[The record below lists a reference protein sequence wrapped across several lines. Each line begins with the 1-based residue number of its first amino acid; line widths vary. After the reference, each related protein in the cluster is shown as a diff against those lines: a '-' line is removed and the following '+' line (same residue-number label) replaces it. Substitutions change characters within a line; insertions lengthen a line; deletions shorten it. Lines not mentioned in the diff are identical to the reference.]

1 MTASKRER
9 RAEKDR
15 ELVEKAKAGELR
27 AFEELVNRYE
37 RKVYNIAYRITKNR
51 EEAEEVLQE
60 TFLSVYKSL
69 KRFKGKSAFSTWL
82 YRIAVNAALM
92 RMRKKRVET
101 VSLDEPLISDN
112 GDHLRREIPDWSTPE
127 DEIEKKRLMQVIS
140 EAIDSLPDGY
150 KTVVLLRDG
159 EGLSNSEVA
168 HILKTSVPS
177 VKAKLHRARMHLR
190 SRLSDYFTPSRK
202 RKERSVQM

>member
-9 RAEKDR
+9 RADKDR

-190 SRLSDYFTPSRK
+190 SRLSDYFAPSRK

>member
-9 RAEKDR
+9 RADKDR